1 VEVDAGEFCKTRT
14 DVTVKNV
21 QDLIVW
27 GSPLLRQLR
36 LATIKH
42 ERRTMTQ
49 PYSVRLSALFPVST
63 S

>member
-1 VEVDAGEFCKTRT
+1 MRH
-14 DVTVKNV
+14 VKDD
-21 QDLIVW
+21 DLDRLE
-27 GSPLLRQLR
+27 PLLRQLR